1 MDPPVSYQNLS
12 IDKAV
17 PKHAYNHLHA
27 GSRRRES
34 KREMFQHN
42 PSYES
47 CSPKKSPPDQGIG
60 NAVLPN
66 VPRTGRELPRA
77 NSYTTA
83 NISSSRERVYEE
95 II

>member
-1 MDPPVSYQNLS
+1 MDPPVSYQNHS

-17 PKHAYNHLHA
+17 PKHAYNHLQA
-27 GSRRRES
+27 GSMRRES

-42 PSYES
+42 PAYES
-47 CSPKKSPPDQGIG
+47 CTPKESPPDQGTG
-60 NAVLPN
+60 NTVLPN
-66 VPRTGRELPRA
+66 APRTGCDLPSA

-83 NISSSRERVYEE
+83 NISSSRDRVYEE